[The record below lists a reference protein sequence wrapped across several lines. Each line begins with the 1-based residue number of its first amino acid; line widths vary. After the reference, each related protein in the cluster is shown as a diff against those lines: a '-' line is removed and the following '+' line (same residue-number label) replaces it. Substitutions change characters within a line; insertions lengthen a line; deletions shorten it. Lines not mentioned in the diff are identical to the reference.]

1 MLPLYHEEMGLI
13 TMSRR
18 TDKKRLKKINQTQA
32 AAPAA
37 ASAAASAAVPVPEAV
52 PAEVSAPAAAAE
64 AAPQAAPAQAEP
76 APSASAGYE
85 MFLQY
90 QNYEFDIDD
99 IAKSILE
106 KCSAEHMDSADLKI
120 YVKPEDKKA
129 YYVCAGGNSFIDL

>member
-1 MLPLYHEEMGLI
+1 
-13 TMSRR
+13 MSRR

-37 ASAAASAAVPVPEAV
+37 ASAAVPVPEAV
-52 PAEVSAPAAAAE
+52 PAEVSAPAATE
-64 AAPQAAPAQAEP
+64 AAPQAAPAQAEPAQAEP

>member
-37 ASAAASAAVPVPEAV
+37 ASAAVPVPEAV
-52 PAEVSAPAAAAE
+52 PAEGSAPAAAE

>member
-37 ASAAASAAVPVPEAV
+37 ASAAVPAPEAV
-52 PAEVSAPAAAAE
+52 PVEVSAAAAAE
-64 AAPQAAPAQAEP
+64 ADPQAAPAQAEP

>member
-1 MLPLYHEEMGLI
+1 
-13 TMSRR
+13 MSRR

-32 AAPAA
+32 AAP
-37 ASAAASAAVPVPEAV
+37 AAASAAVPVPEAV

>member
-1 MLPLYHEEMGLI
+1 
-13 TMSRR
+13 MSRR

-37 ASAAASAAVPVPEAV
+37 ASSAVPVPDAV
-52 PAEVSAPAAAAE
+52 PAESSAPAAAE
-64 AAPQAAPAQAEP
+64 PAPQAEP
-76 APSASAGYE
+76 APAAPAPAEPAPAASAGYE

-90 QNYEFDIDD
+90 QNFEFGIGD
-99 IAKSILE
+99 IAESILE

>member
-37 ASAAASAAVPVPEAV
+37 ASAAVPAPEAV
-52 PAEVSAPAAAAE
+52 PAEVSAPAAAE

>member
-1 MLPLYHEEMGLI
+1 
-13 TMSRR
+13 MSRR

-37 ASAAASAAVPVPEAV
+37 ASSAVPAPDAV
-52 PAEVSAPAAAAE
+52 PAESSAPAAAE
-64 AAPQAAPAQAEP
+64 PAPQAEP
-76 APSASAGYE
+76 APAAPAPTASAGYE

-90 QNYEFDIDD
+90 QNFEFGIGD
-99 IAKSILE
+99 IAESILE

>member
-1 MLPLYHEEMGLI
+1 
-13 TMSRR
+13 MSRR

-37 ASAAASAAVPVPEAV
+37 ASAAVPVPEAV
-52 PAEVSAPAAAAE
+52 PAEVSAPAAAE

-120 YVKPEDKKA
+120 YVKAEDKKA
-129 YYVCAGGNSFIDL
+129 YYVCTGGNSFIDL

>member
-18 TDKKRLKKINQTQA
+18 TDKKRQKKINQTQA

-37 ASAAASAAVPVPEAV
+37 ASAAVPAPEAV
-52 PAEVSAPAAAAE
+52 PAEVSAPAAAE
-64 AAPQAAPAQAEP
+64 ADPQAAPAQAEP

>member
-1 MLPLYHEEMGLI
+1 
-13 TMSRR
+13 MSRR

-37 ASAAASAAVPVPEAV
+37 ASSAVPAPDAV
-52 PAEVSAPAAAAE
+52 PAESSAPAAAE
-64 AAPQAAPAQAEP
+64 PAPQAEP
-76 APSASAGYE
+76 APAAPAPTASAGYE

-90 QNYEFDIDD
+90 QNFEFGIGD

>member
-37 ASAAASAAVPVPEAV
+37 ASAAVPVPEAV
-52 PAEVSAPAAAAE
+52 PAEVSAPAAAE

-129 YYVCAGGNSFIDL
+129 YYVCAGGNSLIDL

>member
-1 MLPLYHEEMGLI
+1 
-13 TMSRR
+13 MSRR

-37 ASAAASAAVPVPEAV
+37 ASSAVPAPDAV
-52 PAEVSAPAAAAE
+52 PAESSAPAAAE
-64 AAPQAAPAQAEP
+64 PAPQAEP
-76 APSASAGYE
+76 APAAPAPAEPAPTASAGYE

-90 QNYEFDIDD
+90 QNFEFGIGD
-99 IAKSILE
+99 IAESILE

>member
-1 MLPLYHEEMGLI
+1 
-13 TMSRR
+13 MSRR

-37 ASAAASAAVPVPEAV
+37 ASSAVPVPDAV
-52 PAEVSAPAAAAE
+52 PAESSAPAAAE
-64 AAPQAAPAQAEP
+64 PAPQAEP
-76 APSASAGYE
+76 APAAPVQAAPAPAEPAPAASAGYE

-90 QNYEFDIDD
+90 QNFEFGIGD

>member
-37 ASAAASAAVPVPEAV
+37 ASAAVPVPEAV
-52 PAEVSAPAAAAE
+52 PAEVSAPAAAE
-64 AAPQAAPAQAEP
+64 AVPQAAPAQAEP

-129 YYVCAGGNSFIDL
+129 YYVCAGGNSFIEL

>member
-1 MLPLYHEEMGLI
+1 
-13 TMSRR
+13 MSRR

-37 ASAAASAAVPVPEAV
+37 ASAAVPVPEAV
-52 PAEVSAPAAAAE
+52 PAEVSAPAAAE

-120 YVKPEDKKA
+120 YVKPEDKE
-129 YYVCAGGNSFIDL
+129 VLQRTVTMIHPFCC

>member
-37 ASAAASAAVPVPEAV
+37 ASAAVPVPEAV
-52 PAEVSAPAAAAE
+52 PAEVSAPAAAE

-106 KCSAEHMDSADLKI
+106 KCSAEQMDSEDLKI

>member
-1 MLPLYHEEMGLI
+1 
-13 TMSRR
+13 MSRR

-37 ASAAASAAVPVPEAV
+37 ASSAVPAPDAV
-52 PAEVSAPAAAAE
+52 PAESSAPAAAE
-64 AAPQAAPAQAEP
+64 PAPQAEP
-76 APSASAGYE
+76 APAAPAPAAPVQAAPAPAEPAPAASAGYE

-90 QNYEFDIDD
+90 QNLEFGIGD
-99 IAKSILE
+99 IAESILE

>member
-1 MLPLYHEEMGLI
+1 
-13 TMSRR
+13 MSRR

-37 ASAAASAAVPVPEAV
+37 ASSAVPAPDAV
-52 PAEVSAPAAAAE
+52 PAESSAPAAAE
-64 AAPQAAPAQAEP
+64 PAPQAEP
-76 APSASAGYE
+76 APTASAGYE

-90 QNYEFDIDD
+90 QNFEFGIGD

>member
-32 AAPAA
+32 ATP
-37 ASAAASAAVPVPEAV
+37 AAASAAVPAPEAV
-52 PAEVSAPAAAAE
+52 PAEVSAPAAAE

-76 APSASAGYE
+76 TPSASAGYE

>member
-37 ASAAASAAVPVPEAV
+37 ASAAVPVPEAV
-52 PAEVSAPAAAAE
+52 PAEGSAPASTE

>member
-1 MLPLYHEEMGLI
+1 
-13 TMSRR
+13 MSRR

-37 ASAAASAAVPVPEAV
+37 ASSAVPAPDAV
-52 PAEVSAPAAAAE
+52 PAESSAPAAAE
-64 AAPQAAPAQAEP
+64 PAPQAEP
-76 APSASAGYE
+76 APAAPAPAEPAPAASAGYE

-90 QNYEFDIDD
+90 QNFEFGIGD

>member
-1 MLPLYHEEMGLI
+1 
-13 TMSRR
+13 MSRR

-32 AAPAA
+32 AAP
-37 ASAAASAAVPVPEAV
+37 SAASAAVPVPEAV
-52 PAEVSAPAAAAE
+52 PAEVSAPASTE

>member
-1 MLPLYHEEMGLI
+1 
-13 TMSRR
+13 MSRR

-37 ASAAASAAVPVPEAV
+37 ASSAVPAPDAV
-52 PAEVSAPAAAAE
+52 PAESSAPAAAE
-64 AAPQAAPAQAEP
+64 PAPQAEP
-76 APSASAGYE
+76 APAAPAPTASAGYE

-90 QNYEFDIDD
+90 QNFEFGIGD

-106 KCSAEHMDSADLKI
+106 KCSAKHMDSADLKI

>member
-37 ASAAASAAVPVPEAV
+37 ASAAVPVPEAV
-52 PAEVSAPAAAAE
+52 PAEVSAPAAAE
-64 AAPQAAPAQAEP
+64 AAPQAASAQAEP

>member
-1 MLPLYHEEMGLI
+1 
-13 TMSRR
+13 MSRR

-37 ASAAASAAVPVPEAV
+37 ASAAVPVPEAV
-52 PAEVSAPAAAAE
+52 PAEVSAPAAAAAE

>member
-37 ASAAASAAVPVPEAV
+37 ASAAVPVPEAV
-52 PAEVSAPAAAAE
+52 PAEVSAPASTE

>member
-1 MLPLYHEEMGLI
+1 
-13 TMSRR
+13 MSRR

-32 AAPAA
+32 AAP
-37 ASAAASAAVPVPEAV
+37 SAASAAVPVPEAV
-52 PAEVSAPAAAAE
+52 PAEVSAPAAAAAE

>member
-1 MLPLYHEEMGLI
+1 
-13 TMSRR
+13 MSRR

-37 ASAAASAAVPVPEAV
+37 ASSA
-52 PAEVSAPAAAAE
+52 
-64 AAPQAAPAQAEP
+64 AAPAPAEP
-76 APSASAGYE
+76 APTASAGYE

-90 QNYEFDIDD
+90 QNFEFGIGD

>member
-1 MLPLYHEEMGLI
+1 
-13 TMSRR
+13 MSRR

-37 ASAAASAAVPVPEAV
+37 ASSAVPAPDAV
-52 PAEVSAPAAAAE
+52 PAESSAPAAAE
-64 AAPQAAPAQAEP
+64 PAPQAEP
-76 APSASAGYE
+76 APAAPVQAAPAPAEPTPAASAGYE

-90 QNYEFDIDD
+90 QNLEFGIGD

>member
-1 MLPLYHEEMGLI
+1 
-13 TMSRR
+13 MSRR

-37 ASAAASAAVPVPEAV
+37 ASAAVPVPEAV
-52 PAEVSAPAAAAE
+52 PAEVSAPAAAE
-64 AAPQAAPAQAEP
+64 AAPQAAPAQAEPAQAEP

>member
-1 MLPLYHEEMGLI
+1 
-13 TMSRR
+13 MSRR

-32 AAPAA
+32 AA
-37 ASAAASAAVPVPEAV
+37 VPVPEAV
-52 PAEVSAPAAAAE
+52 PAEVSAPAAAE

>member
-1 MLPLYHEEMGLI
+1 
-13 TMSRR
+13 MSRR

-37 ASAAASAAVPVPEAV
+37 ASSAVPAPDAV
-52 PAEVSAPAAAAE
+52 PAESSAPAAAE
-64 AAPQAAPAQAEP
+64 PAPQAEP
-76 APSASAGYE
+76 APAAPAPAEPAPTASAGYE

-90 QNYEFDIDD
+90 QNFEFGIGD
-99 IAKSILE
+99 IAESILE

-120 YVKPEDKKA
+120 YVKQEDKKA

>member
-52 PAEVSAPAAAAE
+52 PAEVSAPAATE

>member
-37 ASAAASAAVPVPEAV
+37 ASAAVPVPEAV
-52 PAEVSAPAAAAE
+52 PAEVSAPAAAE

>member
-37 ASAAASAAVPVPEAV
+37 ASAAVPVPEAV
-52 PAEVSAPAAAAE
+52 PAEVSAPAATE

>member
-1 MLPLYHEEMGLI
+1 
-13 TMSRR
+13 MSRR

-37 ASAAASAAVPVPEAV
+37 ASAAVPVHEAV
-52 PAEVSAPAAAAE
+52 PAEVSAPAATE

>member
-1 MLPLYHEEMGLI
+1 
-13 TMSRR
+13 MSRR

>member
-32 AAPAA
+32 AAPT
-37 ASAAASAAVPVPEAV
+37 AASAAVPVPEAV
-52 PAEVSAPAAAAE
+52 PAEVSAPASTE